1 MQQPLFAKFRA
12 ELFLYLRA
20 VMRGKSYLRTVEK
33 MIKTRL
39 ANSQHARHD
48 FYSVVADNMRISEK
62 DNVWTSEIWGE
73 AIFFLTA
80 GGDTTS
86 TGLSALF
93 FYLSRNPRCYQRLA
107 EEIRSTFSSG
117 ADIRG
122 PMLAKCQYLRACFDE
137 ALRMSPPIPG
147 TLWREEASE
156 YKRATEPL
164 LVDGHVVPPG
174 TQVGVNAYAIHHNE
188 EYFPEPFK
196 FKPERWLS
204 DNPESRRT
212 NKNAFIPF
220 SAGARGCAGKAMAY
234 LEAGLVIA
242 KALWYFDFEKA
253 PGELGRIGAAKGRSD
268 EYQLHDIVVSV
279 HDGPYL
285 TFRPRSNSVK
295 ELVGRS
301 PGNARNTDDNMS

>member
-39 ANSQHARHD
+39 ASSQHARHD
-48 FYSVVADNMRISEK
+48 FYSVMEDNMKISER

-73 AIFFLTA
+73 AIFSLTA
-80 GGDTTS
+80 
-86 TGLSALF
+86 
-93 FYLSRNPRCYQRLA
+93 A
-107 EEIRSTFSSG
+107 EEIRSTFASG

-164 LVDGHVVPPG
+164 LVDGHVIPPG
-174 TQVGVNAYAIHHNE
+174 TQVGVNAYAIHHNK
-188 EYFPEPFK
+188 EYFQEPFE
-196 FKPERWLS
+196 FKPERWFPES
-204 DNPESRRT
+204 AESRRT
-212 NKNAFIPF
+212 NKNAFVPF
-220 SAGARGCAGKAMAY
+220 SVGARGRAGKAMAY

-253 PGELGRIGAAKGRSD
+253 PGEIGRIGGAKGRPD
-268 EYQLHDIVVSV
+268 EYHLRDIVVSV

-295 ELVGRS
+295 ELGGKS
-301 PGNARNTDDNMS
+301 SGNDRHAEDNMW